1 MKLQLTLT
9 SLSPH
14 TTRTIAG
21 TLGSFLNQG
30 DVIALSGDLGAGKT
44 TFTGGL
50 ASALSIKEHVISPT
64 FNIMREYHSGRL
76 PLFHIDAYRLE
87 DGNADIGLE
96 EFIDDGGISVI
107 EWPQYIAEF
116 IPESALFVNIFILD
130 GDTRRIEFNSDNIR
144 FIDLFKLL
152 EETFK

>member
-14 TTRTIAG
+14 TTRAIAG
-21 TLGSFLNQG
+21 TLGSFLDQG

-44 TFTGGL
+44 TLTGGL
-50 ASALSIKEHVISPT
+50 ASALGIKEHVISPT

-96 EFIDDGGISVI
+96 EFIDDGGVSVI
-107 EWPQYIAEF
+107 EWPQYIFEF
-116 IPESALFVNIFILD
+116 IPESALFINIFILN
-130 GDTRRIEFNSDNIR
+130 GDARRIEFNSDNKR
-144 FIDLFKLL
+144 FIDLFALL
-152 EETFK
+152 KETFK